1 MKGYPLVKV
10 LNQSL
15 DRVYLWW
22 TLEKSRA
29 DHRPSH
35 YDFSPFTAGDYLDF
49 PELFYP
55 KPGEVPEVRFMETKR
70 TSGLGVSQ
78 MTFPSPV
85 RTRYRE
91 NNVVY
96 GELFRPTGKTAAAS
110 MIVLHGWSRPGL
122 NLEEKLC
129 HALGQRGIASL
140 LMTLPYHMQRA
151 PGDSWSGEYAL
162 SADVL
167 RTIDGFRQSVLEVR
181 AIIPFLKRYSE
192 KIGILGISLGG
203 MIAHVVM
210 DLEDLDY
217 GITLLA
223 GGENAG
229 IVWEGI
235 ATRDVKKQMQRA
247 GINREQLSQL
257 WAVIDPASLA
267 RHNRV
272 KRMLMIN
279 ALYDQVVPPKFTLQ
293 LWECLGRP
301 PIRWYPCAHIS
312 FFLFIKRI
320 VRDVVHFIEGSEA
333 PLTHGDFR

>member
-1 MKGYPLVKV
+1 MKGYPLIK
-10 LNQSL
+10 LLSRLL
-15 DRVYLWW
+15 DRSYLWW
-22 TLEKSRA
+22 TLEKSRT

-35 YDFSPFTAGDYLDF
+35 YEFSRFTVEDYLDS

-55 KPGEVPEVRFMETKR
+55 RPKGVTGIRFMETKR
-70 TSGLGVSQ
+70 TSGIEVSWI
-78 MTFPSPV
+78 MFPSPV
-85 RTRYRE
+85 QTRYRE
-91 NNVVY
+91 NNVPY
-96 GELFRPTGKTAAAS
+96 GELFRPTGKTPAAS

-122 NLEEKLC
+122 NLEERFCLSF
-129 HALGQRGIASL
+129 GRRGIASL

-151 PGDSWSGEYAL
+151 PAGSWSGEYAL

-181 AIIPFLKRYSE
+181 TIIPLLKRYSE

-223 GGENAG
+223 GGDNAG

-235 ATRDVKKQMQRA
+235 
-247 GINREQLSQL
+247 
-257 WAVIDPASLA
+257 DPARLA

-272 KRMLMIN
+272 ERMLMIN
-279 ALYDQVVPPKFTLQ
+279 GLYDQVVPPKFTLQ

-301 PIRWYPCAHIS
+301 PIRWYPCAHVS
-312 FFLFIKRI
+312 FFLFLKRI
-320 VRDVVHFIEGSEA
+320 LHDVVHFIEGSET
-333 PLTHGDFR
+333 PLSPGGF